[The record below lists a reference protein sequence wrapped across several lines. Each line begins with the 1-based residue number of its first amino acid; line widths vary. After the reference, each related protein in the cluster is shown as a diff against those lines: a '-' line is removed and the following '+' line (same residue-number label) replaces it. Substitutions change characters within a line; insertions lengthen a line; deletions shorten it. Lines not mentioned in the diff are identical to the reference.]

1 MNNIVRNRNTAT
13 PIPTEGVGFKLPA
26 DGWLML
32 APYGEFPGVLE
43 RRVGEQLVQEECVQ
57 VINRAIA
64 ETLVAGFQPDLLT
77 DYEHDEENTIA
88 AGWVQELQARDNGLY
103 GRMRWST
110 KGKADVEGGNYR
122 YFSPVFATRT
132 LGPGRE
138 EPVRLIGNTLT
149 NRPNFR
155 KAIQAISNRETPTK
169 EKSMNPKLLAL
180 LGLTAGADAAAIE
193 SAVATITNKLALI
206 PTLEQELTVVK
217 NREQTLLAAQA
228 EADLLT
234 FKDVIAADSVADV
247 KEQLIKNREPTL
259 KLLKGLK
266 VAPAALPPSPQHVK
280 NKVTA
285 PVGGDAGDVRSIR
298 NKAVADYRA
307 AHKCDFE
314 SAWNAVRTAQPK
326 LFED

>member
-1 MNNIVRNRNTAT
+1 MNIVRNRTS
-13 PIPTEGVGFKLPA
+13 PLVGPMADYKLPE

-32 APYGEFPGVLE
+32 APYGEYPGVLE
-43 RRVGEQLVQEECVQ
+43 RKVGGETVQEECVQ
-57 VINRAIA
+57 IINKEIA
-64 ETLVAGFQPDLLT
+64 ERLVLDFAPDVLT
-77 DYEHDEENTIA
+77 DYEHNEDDTVA
-88 AGWVQELQARDNGLY
+88 AGWLQELQARDNGLY
-103 GRMRWST
+103 GRMRWSA

-122 YFSPVFATRT
+122 YFSPVFATRSV
-132 LGPGRE
+132 GKGRE
-138 EPVRLIGNTLT
+138 EPVSLIGNTLT

-155 KAIQAISNRETPTK
+155 KAIQAISNKDQTPTK
-169 EKSMNPKLLAL
+169 EKSPMNPKLLAL
-180 LGLTAGADAAAIE
+180 LGLTAGAGDIAIE
-193 SAVATITNKLALI
+193 SAVATIQNKLA
-206 PTLEQELTVVK
+206 TAATFEQELSVVK

-228 EADLLT
+228 EADLFT
-234 FKDVIAADSVADV
+234 FKDVIATDSVADV

-266 VAPAALPPSPQHVK
+266 VAPAALPPTPQHVK

-285 PVGGDAGDVRSIR
+285 PSGGDAGDVRSIR